1 MRFRYKLSI
10 MLVALALVPLVG
22 AAIVMSALV
31 GRNQTARVDGHLSAA
46 VSGAVATYRTE
57 LSDTARR
64 AQAFAGRRSVA
75 LAFAGR
81 ADPARV
87 VRTAPRGLRAQL
99 LRHGRV
105 VAGRPPAAPAWKV
118 VVQVGSAAAGRQ
130 VIVWRPLDRQLLDAV
145 STPFQRASGVE
156 LALVAGQAVRGNGG
170 RTLASTNGGTGPAS
184 NVDLGGTGTAVVAG
198 TDVRDQAVQVP
209 ASLGGPAYLVATYP
223 SAALGDS
230 IDSRR
235 LRLLIPLAAAALAV
249 ALVALFAA
257 GRISQAL
264 TELSGRAR
272 ALLRAGSTPP
282 PGDELTELGA
292 VIDHMST
299 ELSTRVDE
307 LESERAR
314 VKETLRRYGETLAA
328 THDLDALVGAV
339 LDTAVQA
346 TRARGG
352 RLLLYDGETGQAT
365 EHARIGTALGSRTD
379 LPMIVSAGSG
389 LEGLALSEMAPRAA
403 AAPRPVLAAPIVRE
417 DELLGLVTVV
427 DPEGGAFGAG
437 DVETLAGLAVQ
448 AGVAIENARLH
459 RVVEQQAVTD
469 SLTGLAN
476 RRQFYEVLGREFERA
491 QRFRQQLAL
500 ILLDIDDFK
509 LINDSLGHL
518 AGDAVLHAVAQTVQ
532 GLIREIDVAA
542 RYGGEEFAVLLP
554 QTSREGAAHLAERL
568 RIAIAEREIVFAG
581 TPVDGITA
589 SFGVASGPEEGMT
602 QIDLVASADAA
613 LYQAKRGGK
622 NDVVVG

>member
-1 MRFRYKLSI
+1 MQFRYKLSL
-10 MLVALALVPLVG
+10 MLVALALVPLV
-22 AAIVMSALV
+22 AAALVMSVLV
-31 GRNQTARVDGHLSAA
+31 GRDETNTVDGRLNAALSAA
-46 VSGAVATYRTE
+46 TSAYVAE
-57 LSDTARR
+57 LHAAT
-64 AQAFAGRRSVA
+64 AQAEAYATKRAVA
-75 LAFAGR
+75 LALAGHGDPTR
-81 ADPARV
+81 AVALAPDGLDV
-87 VRTAPRGLRAQL
+87 QLVRN
-99 LRHGRV
+99 GRV
-105 VAGRPPAAPAWKV
+105 VAGRPPAGPAWQAKV
-118 VVQVGSAAAGRQ
+118 VVGSTKAGRA
-130 VIVWRPLDRQLLDAV
+130 VLVWLPVNRDLLETLLPADQRRAGVGLAV
-145 STPFQRASGVE
+145 VAGGRAVASTTGATGAASGVE
-156 LALVAGQAVRGNGG
+156 PR
-170 RTLASTNGGTGPAS
+170 RTGDAT
-184 NVDLGGTGTAVVAG
+184 VAG
-198 TDVRDQAVQVP
+198 TRVREQGTPVP
-209 ASLGGPAYLVATYP
+209 VTKGGPAALVATYP
-223 SAALGDS
+223 SSKLSHA
-230 IDSRR
+230 IYSRR
-235 LRLLIPLAAAALAV
+235 LRVLVPLAIVAVAV
-249 ALVALFAA
+249 ALIALFAA

-264 TELSGRAR
+264 TQLSGRAR
-272 ALLRAGSTPP
+272 SLLRAGSDPP

-339 LDTAVQA
+339 LDKPVQA

-379 LPMIVSAGSG
+379 LPMIVSAGNG
-389 LEGLALSEMAPRAA
+389 LEGIALSEMAPRAA
-403 AAPRPVLAAPIVRE
+403 SAPRPVLAAPIVRE
-417 DELLGLVTVV
+417 EELLGLVTVV

-437 DVETLAGLAVQ
+437 DVETLSGLAVQ

-491 QRFRQQLAL
+491 QRFRQHLAL

-554 QTSREGAAHLAERL
+554 QTGREGAAHLAERL

-581 TPVDGITA
+581 TPIEGVTA
-589 SFGVASGPEEGMT
+589 SFGVAAGPDEGMT